1 MNFDEQYIY
10 IIKERKFINTD
21 EDVYKIGSSSSII
34 DSASHIRKGSNV
46 YMIVKVNNASNLE
59 KEIVGQLKKCK
70 SLIHYSC
77 IGDEYFQGDIITII
91 NTVSQSIVLLR
102 DEVSVEDE
110 SSSDESSCDASVQ
123 AEVDVEVSDE
133 VGSDPVI
140 LISKYITDRKE
151 ELQEQVI
158 DAVQFYKTVMSSAK
172 FPCHFSYNKFAAI
185 LTKLRIYEQKMPYG
199 PSFVFPPIPVR
210 DESDI
215 LEE

>member
-185 LTKLRIYEQKMPYG
+185 LTKHSIYEQKMPYG
-199 PSFVFPPIPVR
+199 PSFVFPPIPWR
-210 DESDI
+210 DESDR